1 MADINVKVGQK
12 FPLTI
17 KRLGIN
23 GEGVGYYK
31 RKAMFVPDALPGEVV
46 LVQVTR
52 VNTKYLEGK
61 MLKIRERSKDR
72 VKAPCP
78 VFHLCGGCQIQ
89 HLSYPAQL
97 EYKQQIIK
105 DSLDRYAGHIP
116 EDKVSPVIGMAE
128 PFRYRNMNLFPVEKS
143 GRTIRA
149 GLYKEHSNTLIDID
163 DCIVQDS
170 RTMAVTNEVKRIMSE
185 LNIDVAKNP
194 QREDGV
200 RFIVTRIAKETGDIQ
215 VVIVATTASLNK
227 LDMLAERIMR
237 IPGVKSLALNIN
249 ADKES
254 RVLGP
259 ETLIIKGEPTI
270 RELLA
275 HFEYDLTPE
284 GFFQI
289 NTEQSTVLYKAI
301 KDAAALTGTESVA
314 DLFCGTGGSALWLAE
329 QAEEVRGVHV
339 DDAAIINAVY
349 NAALNNIE
357 NCKFEAGEPLDK
369 LEEWIEEG
377 FYPDVITVNPT
388 RAGLSFDELDAFNDI
403 KPKTLI
409 YISRN
414 PSSLA
419 KDLAHLT
426 KAFTVDFIQP
436 VDMFPQTVQVE
447 MVVKFSRKKR
457 LG

>member
-23 GEGVGYYK
+23 GEGIGYYK
-31 RKAMFVPDALPGEVV
+31 RKATFVRDALPGEVV
-46 LVQVTR
+46 LVQVTK
-52 VNTKYLEGK
+52 VNNKYLEGK

-105 DSLDRYAGHIP
+105 DSLDRYAGHVAA
-116 EDKVSPVIGMAE
+116 ETVKDVIGMDE

-170 RTMAVTNEVKRIMSE
+170 RTMFVTNEVKRLMSE

-194 QREDGV
+194 QRDHGV
-200 RFIVTRIAKETGDIQ
+200 RFIVSRIAKHTEEIQ
-215 VVIVATTASLNK
+215 VVLVSTTRQLNK
-227 LDMLAERIMR
+227 QDLLAERVMR
-237 IPGVKSLALNIN
+237 IPGVTSFALNIN
-249 ADKES
+249 TDKES

-259 ETLIIKGEPTI
+259 ETLIIAGEPTI
-270 RELLA
+270 REQLD
-275 HFEYDLTPE
+275 HYEYDLTPE

-289 NTEQSTVLYKAI
+289 NTEQTTVLYQAVKE
-301 KDAAALTGTESVA
+301 AAALTGTERVV
-314 DLFCGTGGSALWLAE
+314 DIYCGTGGSTLYLAE
-329 QAEEVRGVHV
+329 QAAEVRGVHSDSSAV
-339 DDAAIINAVY
+339 VNAVY
-349 NAALNNIE
+349 NAALNNID
-357 NCKFEAGEPLDK
+357 NCTFEAGEPLNQ
-369 LEEWIEEG
+369 LEQWIDDG

-388 RAGLSFDELDAFNDI
+388 RAGLSFDELDVFNEL

-426 KAFTVDFIQP
+426 KAFTVEYIQP
-436 VDMFPQTVQVE
+436 IDMFPQTVQVE
-447 MVVKFSRKKR
+447 MVVKLVRKKR
-457 LG
+457 L

>member
-23 GEGVGYYK
+23 GEGIGYYK
-31 RKAMFVPDALPGEVV
+31 RKATFVPDALPGEVV

-52 VNTKYLEGK
+52 VNTKYLEGR

-78 VFHLCGGCQIQ
+78 VFHLCGGCQLQ

-97 EYKQQIIK
+97 DYKQQIIK
-105 DSLDRYAGHIP
+105 DSLERYAGHISA
-116 EDKVSPVIGMAE
+116 DKVKATIGMEE

-149 GLYKEHSNTLIDID
+149 GLYKEQSNTLIDID
-163 DCIVQDS
+163 DCIVQDN
-170 RTMAVTNEVKRIMSE
+170 RTMTVTNEVKRIMSE
-185 LNIDVAKNP
+185 LNIDVCRNP
-194 QREDGV
+194 HKDNGV
-200 RFIVTRIAKETGDIQ
+200 RFIVTRIAKHTGDIQ
-215 VVIVATTASLNK
+215 VVLVTTTPSLNK
-227 LDMLAERIMR
+227 QDMLSERIMR
-237 IPGVKSLALNIN
+237 IPGVVSVALNVN

-259 ETLIIKGEPTI
+259 ETLIIRGEQTI
-270 RELLA
+270 REQLE
-275 HFEYDLTPE
+275 HIDYDLTPE

-289 NTEQSTVLYKAI
+289 NTEQTVVLYETIKAAV
-301 KDAAALTGTESVA
+301 DLTGTEMVA
-314 DLFCGTGGSALWLAE
+314 DIYCGTGGSALWLSE
-329 QAEEVRGVHV
+329 QAKEVRGVHF
-339 DDAAIINAVY
+339 DEAAITNAVY
-349 NAALNNIE
+349 NSALNHLE
-357 NCKFEAGEPLDK
+357 NCTFEVGEPLDK

-388 RAGLSFDELDAFNDI
+388 RAGLSFDELNVFNEI

-426 KAFTVDFIQP
+426 KAFNVEYIQP

-447 MVVKFSRKKR
+447 MVVKLVRKKR